1 MNADVDITE
10 DLEALKAIA
19 ADTKRLRTEASQLRE
34 SLAVRERGYF
44 RPDEEDQARR
54 LWLTYRNHRRS
65 LYEIIFRHENHV
77 EDDRGAFLLAFG
89 RGDSPLLLVIL
100 CHRLL

>member
-34 SLAVRERGYF
+34 SLAVRAQRTSRRDKQGLPV
-44 RPDEEDQARR
+44 RPTID
-54 LWLTYRNHRRS
+54 LVV
-65 LYEIIFRHENHV
+65 V
-77 EDDRGAFLLAFG
+77 ED
-89 RGDSPLLLVIL
+89 V
-100 CHRLL
+100 